1 MKENSD
7 ILRLRV
13 LLAFLN
19 DDEPCTVMSIAR
31 TLKEEHYTI
40 SRVISSLEKEGLINR
55 KAPRRPELTEAGK
68 REALFYQERIYTTM
82 NHLLYEGDNME
93 SAKNDSY
100 FWALYNTE
108 DTMKVIRS
116 ADEKCRIKYE
126 LRDKRQFG
134 GSLLCRNMKDGEY
147 KFPFIIYREY
157 AKNGDSISMANDG
170 FEHPCTLSVIR
181 GNGTILL
188 KAVDMNARSGYDG
201 KLMKGRI
208 KGMKYFDNGRYISS
222 DRNGNLLSV
231 PASALTFKNMG
242 EGMGQ
247 IFHGVVS
254 LKMNCSAGP
263 IHMPESTA
271 IFTIL
276 I

>member
-40 SRVISSLEKEGLINR
+40 SRVISSLEKEGLINK

-68 REALFYQERIYTTM
+68 RVTLFYQERIYTTM
-82 NHLLYEGDNME
+82 NRLLYEGVNME

-108 DTMKVIRS
+108 DTMNVIRS

-208 KGMKYFDNGRYISS
+208 KGIYLIIVLTIIKVYVNFLLKIMTISWGSGAEYGEYVYGWDDHPWCTINGATSTPY
-222 DRNGNLLSV
+222 V
-231 PASALTFKNMG
+231 KW
-242 EGMGQ
+242 
-247 IFHGVVS
+247 GV
-254 LKMNCSAGP
+254 
-263 IHMPESTA
+263 
-271 IFTIL
+271 
-276 I
+276 